1 MCLGCI
7 NWWKFWIYNF
17 HLSTARWFSLSI
29 VLQKD
34 TAIFLWSC
42 AIPLARWHEI
52 GKQCE
57 HLEFSKCLGKTVTK
71 CFLSLTKAS
80 QARLGKNNTCFL
92 WIIWNMPPPPPKTS
106 VSISNPDKNGS
117 KSIQNDSEICC
128 FKAPKT
134 GGKIREFV
142 VTILEAWLPLE
153 MTWSLR
159 TRDNFWSQV
168 LIPVRTMEE
177 LEGARW
183 WVEWVGFDW
192 WGPAWLNRK
201 ECCSLVVK
209 TKIPIFRN
217 PKSLFWMSGL
227 ELWTVWSW

>member
-1 MCLGCI
+1 M
-7 NWWKFWIYNF
+7 FF
-17 HLSTARWFSLSI
+17 
-29 VLQKD
+29 
-34 TAIFLWSC
+34 
-42 AIPLARWHEI
+42 
-52 GKQCE
+52 CE
-57 HLEFSKCLGKTVTK
+57 SFETF
-71 CFLSLTKAS
+71 
-80 QARLGKNNTCFL
+80 
-92 WIIWNMPPPPPKTS
+92 PPPPKTS
-106 VSISNPDKNGS
+106 VSISNSDKNGG

-201 ECCSLVVK
+201 ECCFLVVK
-209 TKIPIFRN
+209 NKIPI
-217 PKSLFWMSGL
+217 L
-227 ELWTVWSW
+227 EIQRVFFGWAVWSCGRFEADNIRDVTPVIRQFLLIHPQRSY